1 MELYSKWGWTED
13 DFWLAFR
20 KNPRFMPLSAN
31 SFSSEM
37 DFIVNKMGSLAT
49 VVAAGDKVFLDRY
62 VIRYQDHV
70 PELRSIFQGKMGLR
84 ELGLGFCS

>member
-37 DFIVNKMGSLAT
+37 DFIVNKMGWQPADVAKELNTLTYSLEKRIMPRAS
-49 VVAAGDKVFLDRY
+49 
-62 VIRYQDHV
+62 VIR
-70 PELRSIFQGKMGLR
+70 I
-84 ELGLGFCS
+84 